1 RERNTNA
8 APRASVERRRR
19 SPPSPEVRHKRGGPS
34 VDSGEWIEVSR
45 RKRRASRQDV
55 DRQFRSRS
63 VFRNHH
69 DRSIL
74 QSRNRVHHD
83 RIASPNPDARRSSPA
98 GRSKSRFNRERDCSA
113 RRLGVGSD
121 HRHVPTA
128 VNRRLCFN
136 LAGDRRLQRDEGKC
150 NDWNAMQV
158 QNDNEREE
166 RSNERFDKQVLVRQ
180 EVDGRRL
187 MQESTCVIRK
197 EKEMVVDGG
206 RGKLG
211 DGGNSNVVFK
221 RYVSFYFTNF
231 PPLIPNF
238 FLRKGFEVC
247 GMLEDVFVA
256 KKTNRYGEP
265 YGFVKFSN
273 VKDVSKLTKA
283 LNAVCFGQ
291 YRVKASVALFN
302 RYNAEAVSRTDK
314 EKDVKMTGAV
324 KPMNKE
330 GLK

>member
-1 RERNTNA
+1 
-8 APRASVERRRR
+8 
-19 SPPSPEVRHKRGGPS
+19 
-34 VDSGEWIEVSR
+34 VSR

-63 VFRNHH
+63 TVRHH
-69 DRSIL
+69 RDRSTL
-74 QSRNRVHHD
+74 QPRNCFLHD
-83 RIASPNPDARRSSPA
+83 RIASLSPDASRSPPA
-98 GRSKSRFNRERDCSA
+98 GRSKSRFNREGDSSA
-113 RRLGVGSD
+113 RRHGVGFD
-121 HRHVPTA
+121 HRPVPAA
-128 VNRRLCFN
+128 VKRQLCFN
-136 LAGDRRLQRDEGKC
+136 LAGNWRQQRDEGRSNERDVKQER
-150 NDWNAMQV
+150 NV
-158 QNDNEREE
+158 NEREE
-166 RSNERFDKQVLVRQ
+166 RCNVRKEKQVSVGQKVDGNTARL
-180 EVDGRRL
+180 DGRRL
-187 MQESTCVIRK
+187 LKESTCVIRK